1 MATRDPRLDKR
12 DQLAQTRISLGKLVL
27 MVRSRLER
35 MTKDDVDHASQL
47 LVSYVLRNELD
58 GGPINDQV
66 VRSTYETMNEL
77 LFGGILLPEGD
88 EE

>member
-12 DQLAQTRISLGKLVL
+12 DELIKTRLSLGKLVL

-35 MTKDDVDHASQL
+35 MRKDDIDHASQL
-47 LVSYVLRNELD
+47 LVSYVLRNELE
-58 GGPINDQV
+58 GGPINDKV
-66 VRSTYETMNEL
+66 VLNTYKTLNEL
-77 LFGGILLPEGD
+77 LFGGIIFPEGD